1 MTESAS
7 SRCTQRIWTFLSVPW
22 KRNSS
27 SSHSAQLAKPKPKPS
42 LYSLPMQK
50 TDGSCRMTVNYCKLI
65 WLQLFMPDVGS
76 LLGQHNTSPRIWH
89 TAIDVT
95 NTFLPV
101 PVRKNHQKQL
111 AFSWWS
117 QQYTITVLLPGF
129 IYSPVLCYN
138 TVQRHLDLLSLPQG
152 IPLVHCIDDSNAD
165 WPKWANQ
172 SLVFLRGCLDPALA
186 SLSDVV

>member
-7 SRCTQRIWTFLSVPW
+7 SRCTQRIWTFLSVPS
-22 KRNSS
+22 KRNYS

-76 LLGQHNTSPRIWH
+76 LLGQHNTSRIWH

-129 IYSPVLCYN
+129 IYSPALCYN

-165 WPKWANQ
+165 WPKHANQ
-172 SLVFLRGCLDPALA
+172 SFVFLRGCLDPALA